1 MFEAKFKRKTKDN
14 DLRPIHETGGDFM
27 SVPRE
32 ALGKFVKDKLIQAGV
47 LEFGELITEE
57 TLLDYGNDKL
67 SFKKL
72 DGQRLYV
79 EF

>member
-1 MFEAKFKRKTKDN
+1 
-14 DLRPIHETGGDFM
+14 M